1 MSVTG
6 TVKITEPSQNVIQQ
20 ATLMSAFWSKIETE
34 NPLYLFIEA
43 GLFSMHLTHYTVFIF
58 NPKITNHAEYSEDP
72 PNIVLH

>member
-43 GLFSMHLTHYTVFIF
+43 GLFSMSV
-58 NPKITNHAEYSEDP
+58 
-72 PNIVLH
+72 